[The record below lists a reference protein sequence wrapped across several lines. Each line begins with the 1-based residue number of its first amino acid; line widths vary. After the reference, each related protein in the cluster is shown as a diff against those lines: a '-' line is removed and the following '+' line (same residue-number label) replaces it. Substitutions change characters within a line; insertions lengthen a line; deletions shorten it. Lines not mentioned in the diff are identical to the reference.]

1 MKKAIILF
9 NLGGPDNLDAVEPF
23 LFNLFN
29 DKNIIT
35 VPNPL
40 RYFLAK
46 LISRN
51 RAPTAKEI
59 YKQIGNKSP
68 IFEETEKQAIALEY
82 ALNNDA
88 TPINSPPEPITYKVF
103 IAMRYWKPFAAET
116 VEKVKA
122 FAPDEIV
129 LLPLYPQFST
139 TTSKSSMDDWIK
151 VAEEQ
156 GLNVA
161 TKTICGYHNHPDFIL
176 AHAEQIKPYYH
187 AAIKSGKTRVLFSAH
202 GLPEKIIK
210 KGDPYQRQVE
220 ETVANI
226 VKELAIEN
234 LDYKICYQSRVG
246 PLKWIGPST
255 EDEIKH
261 AGSNALNLLVVPVAF
276 VSEHSETLVE
286 LDIEYAHLAKEHGVK
301 NYLRV
306 PALGDDKNFIKTL
319 VAVCGNPDSFI
330 CNCYE
335 I

>member
-1 MKKAIILF
+1 MKKAVILF

-35 VPNPL
+35 APNPM

-46 LISRN
+46 LISKK
-51 RAPTAKEI
+51 RAPVAQEI

-68 IFEETEKQAIALEY
+68 ILEETEKQAKALEL
-82 ALNNDA
+82 ALNTDEK
-88 TPINSPPEPITYKVF
+88 TQWKVF
-103 IAMRYWKPFAAET
+103 IAMRYWKPFALET
-116 VEKVKA
+116 AVKVKA

-151 VAEEQ
+151 TTEEHN
-156 GLNVA
+156 LSTL
-161 TKTICGYHNHPDFIL
+161 TKTICSYHNDEDFVT
-176 AHAEQIKPYYH
+176 AHAEKIRQPYDT
-187 AAIKSGKTRVLFSAH
+187 AVKLGKTRILFSAH

-210 KGDPYQRQVE
+210 KGDPYQKHVE

-226 VKELAIEN
+226 VAKLAIN
-234 LDYKICYQSRVG
+234 GLDYKICYQSRVG

-255 EDEIKH
+255 DNEIKA
-261 AGSNALNLLVVPVAF
+261 AGSEGINLLVVPVAF

-306 PALGDDKNFIKTL
+306 PALGDDKHFIKTL
-319 VAVCGNPDSFI
+319 VTACNNPDSFI
-330 CNCYE
+330 CNCYKV
-335 I
+335 